1 MSIKSTLEYIHKTQ
15 WLGSKPGLERTT
27 ELLTKMGRPDKKL
40 RFVHVAGTNGK
51 GSVCSFISSV
61 LVKAGYKVGLYTS
74 PYITCFNE
82 RMRVNG
88 ENITDAELEEVVDF
102 VRPFADSMKDLPTE
116 FELITAVAFEYFA
129 SKKCDIV
136 VLEVGM
142 GGELDSTNVID
153 CPECAVITTIDL
165 DHTAFLGNTLED
177 IAVAKA
183 GIIKNGC
190 DICVYDANDKVMDVF
205 KSVCKD
211 KNAHLKPCDFAGISN
226 VKTSLTQIVFDYKNY
241 KNLTIHLCG
250 TYQVYNACLSIC
262 ALETL
267 ISKGFVITEKNIKDG
282 LECALWQGRFETLGQ
297 NPCFIL
303 DGAHNP
309 NGIQGAVNSL
319 KTYFP
324 DKKIIF
330 IVGAMAD
337 KDVSGMM
344 QMLTPLADV
353 FFTAR
358 PDNDRA
364 MSSQDLSSLLTGLGA
379 TAFSCDTVF
388 DAVSS
393 ALKYAKTDSVIAA
406 IGSLYFSSE
415 IRQSYLKAIGK
426 E

>member
-1 MSIKSTLEYIHKTQ
+1 MSINSTLEYIHKTS
-15 WLGSKPGLERTT
+15 WMGSRPGLERTT
-27 ELLTKMGRPDKKL
+27 QLLTKMGRPDKKL
-40 RFVHVAGTNGK
+40 KFVHVAGTNGK

-61 LVKAGYKVGLYTS
+61 LIKAGYNVGLYTS

-102 VRPFADSMKDLPTE
+102 VRPFADSMKDSPTE
-116 FELITAVAFEYFA
+116 FELITAIAFEYFA
-129 SKKCDIV
+129 RKNCDIV

-142 GGELDSTNVID
+142 GGELDSTNIID
-153 CPECAVITTIDL
+153 TPECAVITTIDL
-165 DHTAFLGNTLED
+165 DHTSFLGSSLQE
-177 IAVAKA
+177 IATAKA

-190 DICVYDANDKVMDVF
+190 DVCVYDANDEIMSVF

-211 KNAHLKPCDFAGISN
+211 KNATLTSCDFSLISN
-226 VKTSLTQIVFDYKNY
+226 IKTSLDSICFDYKDY

-250 TYQVYNACLSIC
+250 TYQVYNASLAIC
-262 ALETL
+262 ALEKL
-267 ISKGFVITEKNIKDG
+267 RNKGYNITEQAIKDG
-282 LECALWQGRFETLGQ
+282 LESALWQGRFETLGT
-297 NPCFIL
+297 NPYFIL
-303 DGAHNP
+303 DGAHNI
-309 NGIQGAVNSL
+309 NGIKGAIESL

-344 QMLTPLADV
+344 QLLTPIADV

-364 MSSQDLSSLLTGLGA
+364 MSSSDLYALLQSLGA
-379 TAFSCDTVF
+379 KAFCCDCVF
-388 DAVSS
+388 DAVKG
-393 ALKYAKTDSVIAA
+393 ALDYAKNDSVIAA

-415 IRQSYLKAIGK
+415 IRESYLKATGK
-426 E
+426 